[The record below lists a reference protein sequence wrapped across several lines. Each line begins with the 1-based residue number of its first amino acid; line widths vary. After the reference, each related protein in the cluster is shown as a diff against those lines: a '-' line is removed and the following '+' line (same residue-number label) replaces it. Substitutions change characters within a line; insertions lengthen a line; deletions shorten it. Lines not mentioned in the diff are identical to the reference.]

1 MKYNTLGKTSIKI
14 SEIGYGCMSLKND
27 DATNEQLLNIA
38 LDKGINYFDTA
49 DIYQDGLNEIT
60 VGKAFRQKRKQV
72 VIATKAGNVR
82 RADGGLDWNPSKQH
96 ILAAAEKSLER
107 LQTDYIDLYQ
117 LHGGTID
124 DDIDETIEA
133 FELLKVQGKI
143 LAYGISSIR
152 PNVIKEYVKRSNISS
167 VMMQYSLLDRRP
179 EESCLQLLQ
188 DNKISVLTRGSVA
201 QGLLTGK
208 PAQPYLDY
216 TAQQV
221 KVAADA
227 INHAA
232 GKRKTTVQ
240 VALQYVLQHPAV
252 NSAVVGM
259 RTTEQ
264 LQDALS
270 VDKAVPLTSTEVQ
283 YLQQSLPVNFYT
295 QHR

>member
-167 VMMQYSLLDRRP
+167 VMMQYSLLVRRP

-188 DNKISVLTRGSVA
+188 DNKISVLARGGVA

-227 INHAA
+227 INHVA

-270 VDKAVPLTSTEVQ
+270 VDKAVPLTSKEVQ

>member
-49 DIYQDGLNEIT
+49 DIYEDGLNEIT

-188 DNKISVLTRGSVA
+188 DNKISVLARGGVA

-227 INHAA
+227 INHVA

-270 VDKAVPLTSTEVQ
+270 VDKAVPLTSKEVQ
-283 YLQQSLPVNFYT
+283 YLQQSLPINFYT

>member
-49 DIYQDGLNEIT
+49 DIYEDGLNEIT

-152 PNVIKEYVKRSNISS
+152 PNVIKEYVKRSDISS
-167 VMMQYSLLDRRP
+167 VMLQYSLLDRRP
-179 EESCLQLLQ
+179 EENCLQLLQ

-227 INHAA
+227 INHVA

-270 VDKAVPLTSTEVQ
+270 VDKAVPLTSKEVQ

>member
-1 MKYNTLGKTSIKI
+1 MKYNTLGTTSIKI

-27 DATNEQLLNIA
+27 DATNKQLLNSA

-49 DIYQDGLNEIT
+49 DIYQDGANEIA
-60 VGKAFRQKRKQV
+60 VGKAFRQKRQQV

-82 RADGGLDWNPSKQH
+82 RADGGLDWNPAKQH
-96 ILAAAEKSLER
+96 ILTAAEKSLKR

-124 DDIDETIEA
+124 DNIDETIEA
-133 FELLKVQGKI
+133 FELLKTQGKI

-152 PNVIKEYVKRSNISS
+152 PNVIREYVMRSNISS
-167 VMMQYSLLDRRP
+167 VMLQYSLLDRRP

-188 DNKISVLTRGSVA
+188 DNKISVLARGSVA

-216 TAQQV
+216 TGEQV
-221 KVAADA
+221 ILAADA
-227 INHAA
+227 ISHLAVND
-232 GKRKTTVQ
+232 KSTVQ
-240 VALQYVLQHPAV
+240 VALKYVLQQQAISSV
-252 NSAVVGM
+252 VVGM
-259 RTTEQ
+259 RTMEQ
-264 LQDALS
+264 LEDALS
-270 VDKAVPLTSTEVQ
+270 VDEAMSLTSDDIQ
-283 YLQQSLPVNFYT
+283 YLQQSLPANFYT